1 MKLNLGCGRD
11 IRKGWINLDFI
22 KGDGVDI
29 VHNLNSLPL
38 PFEDQRFDFVL
49 CQDILEHVDFVLLI
63 NDLYRILKKEGILKI
78 RVPHFTS
85 KINFEDPTHINRF
98 SIRTFDYFI
107 PNTYFSYE
115 RQINYFSYIKK
126 RIIFDKES
134 KFIKI
139 INIFLEKWINKSEKH
154 QNFYEGSFLRLFPAL
169 NIEITLIK

>member
-1 MKLNLGCGRD
+1 
-11 IRKGWINLDFI
+11 
-22 KGDGVDI
+22 
-29 VHNLNSLPL
+29 
-38 PFEDQRFDFVL
+38 
-49 CQDILEHVDFVLLI
+49 
-63 NDLYRILKKEGILKI
+63 LYRILKKEGILKI

>member
-38 PFEDQRFDFVL
+38 PFEDQKFDFVL

-85 KINFEDPTHINRF
+85 KVNFEDPTHINRF